1 MYMTY
6 QTIYLKLVSMHIVF
20 VYIQLVNSGFSEPAQ
35 IKIHSISQSIEAN
48 GKVVPP
54 VLRKQ
59 STLHYPEQALENQ
72 LHGTV
77 FIELQ
82 VNKDGTVSHVKVVSP
97 PSVFDAEA
105 IIAAKRLLF
114 MPAQENGVPI
124 DVITQVFLHFAPPH
138 IEPKDDLLH
147 ADHSIIVSADD
158 LHNQRTQYSV
168 KMDGTSVETSLQTD
182 IARIISGVD
191 GVVVASGTANTSKPI
206 IRGQTERRLLM
217 VYDGIAHANQKWGAD
232 HAPEI
237 DVFSIGSIEIQKGV
251 DAIQYGGEAIG
262 GVVSLSPEEWAIEKG
277 GHGKILLS
285 TDSNS
290 HKSSTSVRGE
300 YIQERLHTRTW
311 GNFSSQADVQ
321 TPTYVLGNT
330 ANQTWNVGT
339 TLEWDNEGQ
348 ILPAGTW
355 NISLRHY
362 QNSSGIFYGLVQS
375 SIEDW
380 QQQLDTDTPL
390 LADTWQQGR
399 NIGKP
404 YQQVAHEQA
413 QVHWMG
419 QSAGGADMDLR
430 YAYQQNHRQE
440 YEQSR
445 NSSDVAQYDFLLR
458 THILDFRSDHPEW
471 FLGNVEMHNLW
482 GTHLQ
487 LQENLYTGLSLIP
500 NYRQISGGI
509 YVIQRL
515 IQEYVS
521 FSWGLRLDKSIQNAF
536 LSASDYG
543 NHQRYGNSLPECSVG
558 NASVLCAKDFLSLA
572 ATMGG
577 IWQLVPEVWEMRF
590 DLSRVNRFP
599 NIDERFLLGTS
610 PSMPVYTIGNP
621 DIPMET
627 VYGGQWTTAHNGP
640 LFSQE
645 FSVYGNYIDNYS
657 YFAPLIVDGEVST
670 ITTIQGTYP
679 VYAFQ
684 AIPAL
689 FYGVDGVWTF
699 RPEKQVSTEFG
710 YALVRG
716 QHIDSKKY
724 LIGIP
729 PDQFRLSPI
738 WTRDAFS
745 WKTTLRYVGKPVAND
760 VDFASLPPAYWLW
773 DSQLHKDIDYR
784 NQQIILSVSG
794 YNLLNTRYRDYNS
807 LTRYY
812 ADAQGRNIQVSIS
825 STW

>member
-1 MYMTY
+1 MN
-6 QTIYLKLVSMHIVF
+6 IVF
-20 VYIQLVNSGFSEPAQ
+20 LYTQLLNSGFAEPAQ
-35 IKIHSISQSIEAN
+35 IEIHPIIEATDTN
-48 GKVVPP
+48 RLVVSP

-59 STLHYPEQALENQ
+59 VTLHYPEQALQDQ

-77 FIELQ
+77 LIELQ
-82 VNKDGTVSHVKVVSP
+82 VHKDGTVSQVHVISP
-97 PSVFDAEA
+97 PSVFDTEA
-105 IIAAKRLLF
+105 IIASKRLLF
-114 MPAQENGVPI
+114 IPAQENGVPI
-124 DVITQVFLHFAPPH
+124 AYTIHISLHFAPPH
-138 IEPKDDLLH
+138 IEPTEDLFH
-147 ADHSIIVSADD
+147 PDHSIIVSADD
-158 LHNQRTQYSV
+158 LHNQHTQYSV
-168 KMDGTSVETSLQTD
+168 KMDETSVETSLQSD
-182 IARIISGVD
+182 LARTMSGVD

-206 IRGQTERRLLM
+206 IRGQTERRLLV

-262 GVVSLSPEEWAIEKG
+262 GVISLSPEEWALDKG

-300 YIQERLHTRTW
+300 YMQNRLRTRVW
-311 GNFSSQADVQ
+311 GNFSSQADIQ

-339 TLEWDNEGQ
+339 TVEWDNDGK

-355 NISLRHY
+355 NISVRHY
-362 QNSSGIFYGLVQS
+362 QNNSGIFYGLVQS
-375 SIEDW
+375 SMADW

-399 NIGKP
+399 DIRKP
-404 YQQVAHEQA
+404 YQHVTHDQA

-419 QSAGGADMDLR
+419 QSVGGADMDLR

-440 YEQSR
+440 YEESR

-458 THILDFRSDHPEW
+458 THLLDFRSDHPEW

-487 LQENLYTGLSLIP
+487 LQENLYTGLSLVP

-509 YVIQRL
+509 YAIQRL
-515 IQEYVS
+515 IKENTS
-521 FSWGLRLDKSIQNAF
+521 FSWGLRLDKSRQSAF
-536 LSASDYG
+536 LSTSDHG
-543 NHQRYGNSLPECSVG
+543 NHQRYGHSLSECSVE
-558 NASVLCAKDFLSLA
+558 NSSVFCAKDFVSLA
-572 ATMGG
+572 GTVGG
-577 IWQLVPEVWEMRF
+577 IWQMVPEAWEMRF
-590 DLSRVNRFP
+590 DLSKANRFP

-645 FSVYGNYIDNYS
+645 FSLYGNYIDNYS
-657 YFAPLIVDGEVST
+657 YFAPLLVDGEPSSV
-670 ITTIQGTYP
+670 TTIQGTYP

-689 FYGVDGVWTF
+689 FYGMDGVWTL
-699 RPEKQVSTEFG
+699 RPEKHLSTEFG

-716 QHIDSKKY
+716 QHQDSKKY
-724 LIGIP
+724 LIGLP

-738 WTRDAFS
+738 WTKEAFS
-745 WKTTLRYVGKPVAND
+745 WKSTLRYVAKPVAND
-760 VDFASLPPAYWLW
+760 VDFASVPPAYWLL
-773 DSQLHKDIDYR
+773 DSQLHKDIHYR
-784 NQQIILSVSG
+784 NQQIGLSVSG

-812 ADAQGRNIQVSIS
+812 ADAQGRNIQFSIS
-825 STW
+825 SKW